1 MITERWVKHTIIVL
15 FVGTIGLSVAFPP
28 IVKAIDID
36 PELIEQ
42 FKTNETAGY
51 VIYFR
56 AKANLSGAPSANW
69 KEQNEF
75 INRSLQEN
83 ANRSQARVRSYLF
96 GNKVSY
102 RCIWKDNTII
112 VEGSNR
118 SVFEGLQSFDE
129 IEAIRMYNAE
139 QKNIPKISSAEKSES
154 GTDIK
159 TRQQIHEEK

>member
-42 FKTNETAGY
+42 FKANETAGY

-75 INRSLQEN
+75 INRALQEN

-96 GNKVSY
+96 GNKVPY
-102 RCIWKDNTII
+102 RSVWKDNII
-112 VEGSNR
+112 VVEKSDR
-118 SVFEGLQSFDE
+118 SIFEGLLSFKE
-129 IEAIRMYNAE
+129 IEAIQKYNA
-139 QKNIPKISSAEKSES
+139 KPKALSEVS
-154 GTDIK
+154 PAK
-159 TRQQIHEEK
+159 KEEPSMDNKP